1 MAPNDAK
8 SKCKAD
14 ADMQQLFSYIDGNRE
29 RFLGD
34 LDEAIRIKSV
44 SAWPDNRKVGES
56 LREHIFL
63 RDESFLESI
72 LGQKP
77 CLSLPGKFELI
88 RTWSKWSTGPGTG

>member
-29 RFLGD
+29 KFIGD

-44 SAWPDNRKVGES
+44 SAWPDNRKVGVTVCPVKVVKVGVT
-56 LREHIFL
+56 F
-63 RDESFLESI
+63 
-72 LGQKP
+72 
-77 CLSLPGKFELI
+77 
-88 RTWSKWSTGPGTG
+88 